1 MTLEQLQLVR
11 LDQVAAE
18 YRASGYKVVVHPSGD
33 EVPTFLADDVPDLI
47 ATSGDDRVVIEVK
60 ASPEVESDRTVRIA
74 EAVAANPPWRF
85 ELVTANPSAAS
96 DVPSFGELVPVE
108 RVKELFANVEL
119 LLQDHQLEAAALVAW
134 GAIEAILRRHA
145 NVAGLDLERQSS
157 SRLLTELYGL
167 GEIDPLLYGRLLQLM
182 EFRNAVAH
190 GFRPRVPAPDIA
202 GIVSEAGK
210 LQPAA

>member
-1 MTLEQLQLVR
+1 MTLEQLQLAK
-11 LDQVAAE
+11 LNQVAAE
-18 YRASGYKVVVHPSGD
+18 YRANGYEVSIHPFGD
-33 EVPTFLADDVPDLI
+33 GIPPFLAEDVPDMI
-47 ATSGDDRVVIEVK
+47 ATSGDDRVIIEVK

-85 ELVTANPSAAS
+85 ELVTANPSAAA
-96 DVPSFGELVPVE
+96 DVPAFGELVPIE

-119 LLQDHQLEAAALVAW
+119 LLEQQHLEAAALVAW

-190 GFRPRVPAPDIA
+190 GFRPRVPPPNIA
-202 GIVSEAGK
+202 EIVSEAGK